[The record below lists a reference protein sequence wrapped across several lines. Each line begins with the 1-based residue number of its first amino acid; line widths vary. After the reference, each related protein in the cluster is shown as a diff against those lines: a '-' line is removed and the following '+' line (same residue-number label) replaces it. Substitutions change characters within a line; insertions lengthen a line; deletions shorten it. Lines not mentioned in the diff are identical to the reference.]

1 MPISGK
7 AGFLLDTNVI
17 SEATRPSPDANV
29 MAWLAAADEDACFIS
44 SATLAE
50 ISRGVEGMA
59 TGRKQQRLREWL
71 LNELIPRFEDRILP
85 VDAAL
90 GLLWGTTA
98 ARSKKAGH
106 EIEAIDALI
115 AATAERHDLTL
126 VTRNTAD
133 FRVLKLPMINPW
145 TSAVS

>member
-7 AGFLLDTNVI
+7 AGFLLDTNVS
-17 SEATRPSPDANV
+17 SEAIRPLPDANV
-29 MAWLAAADEDACFIS
+29 MAWLAAVAEDACFIS

-50 ISRGVEGMA
+50 ISCGVEGMA
-59 TGRKQQRLREWL
+59 VGRKQQRLREWL
-71 LNELIPRFEDRILP
+71 LNELIPRFENRILP

-90 GLLWGTTA
+90 GLLWGATA

-126 VTRNTAD
+126 VTPNTAD
-133 FRVLKLPMINPW
+133 FSVLKLPMIKSW
-145 TSAVS
+145 TSAIP